1 MDSRRRSRQLLLWP
15 LLAVVA
21 AYLAGIVVGGLL
33 LAVLSLSDTSNDA
46 WAGLGNFILSLFVGL
61 CVAVISWVMGLV
73 WVARRLFARGN
84 RAGVIVLS
92 VAAVVA
98 TATAIGLAVGVL
110 DGTGAPRG
118 LSVLGLLV
126 LGAPSLVFRLWG
138 RRAGPASGGRTW
150 VDARSGPGPMS
161 SDQAVEAPSG
171 FRGQTEWRP
180 EG

>member
-21 AYLAGIVVGGLL
+21 A
-33 LAVLSLSDTSNDA
+33 
-46 WAGLGNFILSLFVGL
+46 GLGNLILSLFVGF

-110 DGTGAPRG
+110 DGNGAPRG
-118 LSVLGLLV
+118 LSVLGLIV
-126 LGAPSLVFRLWG
+126 PGAPSLVFRLWG
-138 RRAGPASGGRTW
+138 RRGGPVSDGQPLL
-150 VDARSGPGPMS
+150 DARAGQGPT
-161 SDQAVEAPSG
+161 SDDLAVEAPSA
-171 FRGQTEWRP
+171 FRGATAWRP